1 MEHSIL
7 EERYGLSMARIREFA
22 GECEE
27 SPGLRKEAAAYF
39 KEQAAFILFLDQV
52 KGELAGEKTGPL
64 PPMEVFK
71 ERNKRLYGDILGAAY
86 EKSFANP
93 AYAVNLLGEEAGR
106 LLSFLAAEVRGG
118 IAYVYEGRME
128 EWVPCLEVLIEIYNL
143 FEAEGNGEF
152 TEETLLAEILD
163 SPVYKE

>member
-106 LLSFLAAEVRGG
+106 LLSFLAAEVR
-118 IAYVYEGRME
+118 IFIMRAV
-128 EWVPCLEVLIEIYNL
+128 
-143 FEAEGNGEF
+143 
-152 TEETLLAEILD
+152 
-163 SPVYKE
+163 